1 MDANAKIILEHHDQ
15 LGSTPSMISE
25 VLVVNPPR
33 AVKERYHHIIDRR
46 LSLRT
51 TYTLDSERYHNLRD
65 IGTIALTPC
74 EDVR

>member
-1 MDANAKIILEHHDQ
+1 
-15 LGSTPSMISE
+15 MISD